1 MSTVNVTKI
10 LLGPQ
15 RPTLNL
21 GEAFAA
27 DGMPE
32 GRVAVI
38 SAGWQEAEGD
48 IDDVAEA
55 IGRPLLDLQLYR
67 RAEAL
72 FEREPGLGDAYRVRQ
87 DRLKRQQRLYRLRL
101 KQLSL
106 AARQILSAEGEIEM
120 IAAEQRHAIA
130 QLRAL
135 DRHHLHRSEAIHREF
150 DNDYN
155 PSNCPPLAEDVE
167 ELRQALDGCGP
178 VLITGGNVVI
188 LINRLRLFGLD
199 ALLRDRV
206 VVAWSAGAMALSS
219 HIVLFHDRTPQGRRD
234 PEVLGAGLNQVPGFV
249 LLPNAERRLRH
260 RDRLRM
266 GLLSRRFS
274 PDAAVTLDSGSLLR
288 FDGGRVTAARDVRR
302 FRRTGTLAPVR
313 PS

>member
-1 MSTVNVTKI
+1 MSDGIAARI

-15 RPTLNL
+15 RPARNL
-21 GEAFAA
+21 AAAFDA
-27 DGMPE
+27 DGVPD

-38 SAGWQEAEGD
+38 SAGWQEAEAD

-55 IGRPLLDLQLYR
+55 IGRPLLDLRLYQ
-67 RAEAL
+67 RAESL
-72 FEREPGLGDAYRVRQ
+72 FEREPALGDAYRARQ

-106 AARQILSAEGEIEM
+106 AARQILSAEGDAEM

-135 DRHHLHRSEAIHREF
+135 DRHHLHRSEAIHLDF
-150 DNDYN
+150 DQDYN
-155 PSNCPPLAEDVE
+155 ASNCAALADHIAEI
-167 ELRQALDGCGP
+167 RSALDGCGS
-178 VLITGGNVVI
+178 VLVTGGNVVI

-199 ALLRDRV
+199 AMLRDRV
-206 VVAWSAGAMALSS
+206 VVAWSAGAMALAS

-234 PEVLGAGLNQVPGFV
+234 PEVLGAGLNLVPGFV

-288 FDGGRVTAARDVRR
+288 VEGSRITAAEDVRR
-302 FRRTGTLAPVR
+302 FRRTGTLARVNPT
-313 PS
+313 

>member
-1 MSTVNVTKI
+1 MSAGNATKI

-15 RPTLNL
+15 RPIRNL
-21 GEAFAA
+21 AEAFAA
-27 DGMPE
+27 DGVPD

-55 IGRPLLDLQLYR
+55 AGRALLDLGLYQ

-72 FEREPGLGDAYRVRQ
+72 FGQEPGLGDAYRGRQ

-106 AARQILSAEGEIEM
+106 AARQILTAEGDAEM
-120 IAAEQRHAIA
+120 IAPEQRHAIA

-150 DNDYN
+150 DDQYN
-155 PSNCPPLAEDVE
+155 ASNCRPLAEHIE
-167 ELRQALDGCGP
+167 EIRAALDSCGP
-178 VLITGGNVVI
+178 VLVTGGNVVI
-188 LINRLRLFGLD
+188 LVNRLRLFGLD

-206 VVAWSAGAMALSS
+206 VVAWSAGAMALTSQV
-219 HIVLFHDRTPQGRRD
+219 VLFHDRTPQGRRD
-234 PEVLGAGLNQVPGFV
+234 PEVLGAGLNLVPGFV
-249 LLPNAERRLRH
+249 LLPNAERRLRK

-266 GLLSRRFS
+266 GLLSRRFY
-274 PDAAVTLDSGSLLR
+274 PDAAVTLDSGSLLCV
-288 FDGGRVTAARDVRR
+288 DSGRVRLANEVRR

>member
-1 MSTVNVTKI
+1 MSDTNAAKI

-15 RPTLNL
+15 RPTRNL
-21 GEAFAA
+21 AEAFET
-27 DGMPE
+27 DGVPD

-38 SAGWQEAEGD
+38 SAGWQEAEAD

-55 IGRPLLDLQLYR
+55 IGRPLLDLRLYQ

-72 FEREPGLGDAYRVRQ
+72 FEREPGLGDAYRARQ

-106 AARQILSAEGEIEM
+106 AARQIMSAEGDADM

-135 DRHHLHRSEAIHREF
+135 DRHHLHRSEAMHREF
-150 DNDYN
+150 DQNYN
-155 PSNCPPLAEDVE
+155 ESSCTPLAEHIAE
-167 ELRQALDGCGP
+167 IRTALDGCGP

-188 LINRLRLFGLD
+188 LINRLRLFGLE
-199 ALLRDRV
+199 AMLRERV
-206 VVAWSAGAMALSS
+206 VVAWSAGAMALASQ
-219 HIVLFHDRTPQGRRD
+219 IVLFHDRTPQGRRD
-234 PEVLGAGLNQVPGFV
+234 PEVLGAGLNLVPGFV

-274 PDAAVTLDSGSLLR
+274 PDAAITLDSGSLLR
-288 FDGGRVTAARDVRR
+288 IEAGRITAANEVRR
-302 FRRTGTLAPVR
+302 LRRTGTLARVK

>member
-1 MSTVNVTKI
+1 MSDDIATKI

-15 RPTLNL
+15 RPTRNL
-21 GEAFAA
+21 ADAFGA
-27 DGMPE
+27 DGVPE

-55 IGRPLLDLQLYR
+55 IGRPLLDLRLYA

-72 FEREPGLGDAYRVRQ
+72 FEREPGLGDAYRARQ
-87 DRLKRQQRLYRLRL
+87 DRLKRQQRLYRMRL
-101 KQLSL
+101 KQLAL
-106 AARQILSAEGEIEM
+106 AARQVLSADGDAEM
-120 IAAEQRHAIA
+120 VAAEQRHAIA

-135 DRHHLHRSEAIHREF
+135 DRHHLHRSEAIHRQF
-150 DNDYN
+150 DDDFNE
-155 PSNCPPLAEDVE
+155 SNCPPLAEHIE
-167 ELRQALDGCGP
+167 EIRHALESCGP

-188 LINRLRLFGLD
+188 LMNRLRLFGLD
-199 ALLRDRV
+199 AMLRDRV
-206 VVAWSAGAMALSS
+206 VVAWSAGAMALAG

-234 PEVLGAGLNQVPGFV
+234 PEVFGAGLNLVPGFV
-249 LLPNAERRLRH
+249 LLPNAERRLRN

-266 GLLSRRFS
+266 GLLSRRLS
-274 PDAAVTLDSGSLLR
+274 PDAAVTLDSGAFLR
-288 FDGGRVTAARDVRR
+288 IDGGRVSVATDVRR
-302 FRRTGTLAPVR
+302 FRRTGTLARVR